1 MEIDLHYYQFNIGD
15 YIKHTLHLT
24 PDEDLAYRRLLDI
37 YYDTEQPLQ
46 KDFAVVA
53 RRIRMPV
60 DVTER
65 VVREFFDDSED
76 GWRNFRADQEIAK
89 YHEFIEKQKA
99 NGSLG
104 GRPKKTHGFPNAN
117 PEETQEEPKKSLNT
131 NQEPITNNQVIT
143 LPKGRE
149 SEARLPPCPHQQV
162 IDLFHE
168 LLPEL
173 PKVIVWN
180 KTREGLLRARWKEV
194 AVEKKWNSQ
203 EEGIEHFRELFG
215 FVRKSKFLMGKT
227 AVNGRRPFECEL
239 EWLLRPNNWVKV
251 IEGKYHGS

>member
-1 MEIDLHYYQFNIGD
+1 MHYYQFNIGD
-15 YIKHTLHLT
+15 YIKHTFHLT

-65 VVREFFDDSED
+65 VVREFFEDSDD

-104 GRPKKTHGFPNAN
+104 GRPKKTHGLPSAN

-131 NQEPITNNQVIT
+131 NQEPITNNQEKEKDKKEKVVVPGEVDQKVWEDFLAIRKAKRAPLSSTALEGIKREAGKAGWT
-143 LPKGRE
+143 LNQALTECVVRGWQGFKAEWVNKPVGKPGKFDPVEFVNKGRD
-149 SEARLPPCPHQQV
+149 SNV
-162 IDLFHE
+162 IIDIT
-168 LLPEL
+168 P
-173 PKVIVWN
+173 
-180 KTREGLLRARWKEV
+180 G
-194 AVEKKWNSQ
+194 
-203 EEGIEHFRELFG
+203 
-215 FVRKSKFLMGKT
+215 
-227 AVNGRRPFECEL
+227 
-239 EWLLRPNNWVKV
+239 
-251 IEGKYHGS
+251 